1 MYAFDM
7 VVQCTLYRTHTI
19 DSQPTFEFSV
29 QFRVWKFTFKN
40 SINVK
45 RWEQNQN
52 QNHHQC
58 KILLINQNDVIGV
71 ACRNTNKEFTKNGS
85 NERNRFIEL
94 YI

>member
-1 MYAFDM
+1 MIARPSENVCIWYGCT
-7 VVQCTLYRTHTI
+7 VYTVQCTHTI
-19 DSQPTFEFSV
+19 DSQPTFEISV
-29 QFRVWKFTFKN
+29 QFLVRKFTFKN

-71 ACRNTNKEFTKNGS
+71 ACREDK
-85 NERNRFIEL
+85 
-94 YI
+94 

>member
-29 QFRVWKFTFKN
+29 QFLVWKFTFKN

-45 RWEQNQN
+45 RCEQNQN